1 MFSIDTHIH
10 TIASGHAYSTWKEV
24 MDWASDEGMSHIC
37 VTDHGPKMPGTAHP
51 FTIGNQAILPN
62 EWNGTKIIKGMEANI
77 ISLYGDTDY
86 NDVANDKFELGY
98 VIASFHPCCMESIN
112 EEQNTIAYI
121 NAMKNHY
128 VTTLGHIDDGRVP
141 CNYEKIIAEA
151 KRLGVLIE
159 VNESSLR
166 KDSFRMNA
174 EQNIEKY
181 AGLCKE
187 MEVPIVLGSDS
198 HFVTSIGQ
206 FERSEKILKKI
217 GMPMRLIVNS
227 DGDLFEEVLKKAA
240 AKRREA
246 INGER

>member
-1 MFSIDTHIH
+1 
-10 TIASGHAYSTWKEV
+10 
-24 MDWASDEGMSHIC
+24 
-37 VTDHGPKMPGTAHP
+37 
-51 FTIGNQAILPN
+51 
-62 EWNGTKIIKGMEANI
+62 
-77 ISLYGDTDY
+77 
-86 NDVANDKFELGY
+86 
-98 VIASFHPCCMESIN
+98 MESID
-112 EEQNTIAYI
+112 EEQNTITYI

-141 CNYEKIIAEA
+141 CNYEKIVAEA
-151 KRLGVLIE
+151 KRVGVLIE

-181 AGLCKE
+181 VGLCKE

-227 DGDLFEEVLKKAA
+227 DGDLFEEVLEKAA
-240 AKRREA
+240 VKRRAA
-246 INGER
+246 INDGI